1 VNLKNSGQNV
11 RANCQNGQMETLKIG
26 QFEFK
31 FENRIH
37 LKSTPTINYFI
48 LPAYIC
54 TMLSPGSKGWMAK
67 YFQLVDTKQVVLH
80 WEQPDA
86 LPTEQF
92 NHHFLAQSGIVF
104 GYPSQLLF
112 AKELDQKKWTNN
124 EKLTVLLFE
133 AQLFTYLRVKGH
145 AHVFEQE
152 AFINQLT
159 KFYKNHKI
167 NSLSS
172 LLGYLFKESQEEKL
186 ERILA
191 KRTEVPKNIIHTK
204 SWMSYLNNAFVYL
217 DVLLF
222 EEFLVTEGQTRF
234 DYQQLAMLALAV
246 ITLSA
251 YSDGEVEEKEKTIFE
266 TFLVSA
272 DLDSDERE
280 IARLRF
286 KDGSSLNE
294 LTSEL
299 VDSWYYKRYL
309 LDLSSLTIYSNHEAV
324 TEEKV
329 FLQELCAWL
338 QLEEINLDEALVSSN
353 QFVLENNQQ
362 VAFLHDASSVEL
374 MVDNVSK
381 RWIKILGRNKDK
393 LATELRQS
401 KELVQLIRKSS
412 KEELS
417 KEEKEKVK
425 TQFMDIVKSMPALAI
440 FLLPGGAL
448 LLPIVLKIIPN
459 LVPSAFREN
468 EINAPENNN
477 PSNK

>member
-1 VNLKNSGQNV
+1 
-11 RANCQNGQMETLKIG
+11 
-26 QFEFK
+26 
-31 FENRIH
+31 
-37 LKSTPTINYFI
+37 
-48 LPAYIC
+48 
-54 TMLSPGSKGWMAK
+54 MLSPGAKGWIAK
-67 YFQLVDTKQVVLH
+67 YFQLVESKQIALH
-80 WEQPDA
+80 WKQPDA
-86 LPTEQF
+86 LPVEQF

-112 AKELDQKKWTNN
+112 GKALEQAKWTKD

-133 AQLFTYLRVKGH
+133 AQLFTYLRIRNAEPFDHK
-145 AHVFEQE
+145 VFVD
-152 AFINQLT
+152 QLMQ
-159 KFYKNHKI
+159 FYKHHKI
-167 NSLSS
+167 KSLSS
-172 LLGYLFKESQEEKL
+172 LLGYIFKESKEEKL

-191 KRTEVPKNIIHTK
+191 KRTEVPKNIVHTK

-222 EEFLVTEGQTRF
+222 EEFLLTEGQIRF

-266 TFLVSA
+266 AFLVSA
-272 DLDSDERE
+272 ELDSDERE

-286 KDGSSLNE
+286 REGSSLNE

-309 LDLSSLTIYSNHEAV
+309 LDLSSLTIYSNHDAGL
-324 TEEKV
+324 EEKV
-329 FLQELCAWL
+329 FLKELCSWL
-338 QLEEINLDEALVSSN
+338 QLEEINLDEALVSSH
-353 QFVLENNQQ
+353 QFVLENNQH

-374 MVDNVSK
+374 MMDNVSK
-381 RWIKILGRNKDK
+381 RWVKILGRNKDK
-393 LATELRQS
+393 LALELRQS

-425 TQFMDIVKSMPALAI
+425 SQFMDIVKSMPALAI

-459 LVPSAFREN
+459 LVPSAFRDN
-468 EINAPENNN
+468 EIDAAEKK
-477 PSNK
+477 S

>member
-1 VNLKNSGQNV
+1 
-11 RANCQNGQMETLKIG
+11 
-26 QFEFK
+26 
-31 FENRIH
+31 
-37 LKSTPTINYFI
+37 
-48 LPAYIC
+48 
-54 TMLSPGSKGWMAK
+54 MLSPGSKGWMAK
-67 YFQLVDTKQVVLH
+67 YFQLVESKQVVLR

-112 AKELDQKKWTNN
+112 GKELDQTKWTKN

-133 AQLFTYLRVKGH
+133 AQLFTYMRVRRPDSFEPE
-145 AHVFEQE
+145 VFIDE
-152 AFINQLT
+152 LT

-167 NSLSS
+167 KSLSS
-172 LLGYLFKESQEEKL
+172 LIGYFFKESKEEKL

-191 KRTEVPKNIIHTK
+191 KRTEVPKNIVHTK

-222 EEFLVTEGQTRF
+222 EEFLLTEGEMRF
-234 DYQQLAMLALAV
+234 DYQELAMLALAV

-251 YSDGEVEEKEKTIFE
+251 YSDGELEEKEKTIFE
-266 TFLVSA
+266 AFLVSA
-272 DLDSDERE
+272 ELDGDERE

-286 KDGSSLNE
+286 KEGSSLNE

-299 VDSWYYKRYL
+299 IDSWYYKRYL
-309 LDLSSLTIYSNHEAV
+309 LDLSSLTIYSNHDAAI
-324 TEEKV
+324 EEKV

-393 LATELRQS
+393 LAVELRQS

-468 EINAPENNN
+468 EIESQSTP
-477 PSNK
+477 KK